1 MGMGYDGSIRIDT
14 RVDSKGFNSGIKGIG
29 SALKGLAVL
38 VAGAFATGA
47 IVNFGK
53 SAVQA
58 ASDLSSAMVGL
69 QSVLDGQG
77 RSFSAAQQFIDSFT
91 KDGLVPATNAIVA
104 YKNLALR
111 GYDDSQIQKVMTA
124 LKDSAAFGKAANMS
138 MGEAVKSASEG
149 LKNENSILV
158 DNAGVTKNVAKMWDE
173 YAKSIGTTSD
183 KLTQQQKIQAEVN
196 GILEESKYQAGDAA
210 KISQTYAGQVA
221 QLGSAMQAFKVAAG
235 QGIIPILQ
243 KILPVIIQVIAWL
256 TALAKTFGSVMSAIF
271 GTQTTQAQQAASAQN
286 DVATSTQAA
295 ADAQGNL
302 AANTEQADK
311 AAKGAL
317 ASFDELNVL
326 QKDTGAGEAAA
337 GGAEPVPAPIV
348 PEILPPND
356 ASQANIEALREKV
369 LGFLQPAI
377 DAFGRLK
384 EALQPLGQT
393 IWEGLKWA
401 YDNILVPFG
410 KWVLAEAVPKFLD
423 LLSAGAK
430 ILNGVLEALQPLGI
444 WLWKEFLLPLGQWTG
459 KILLDAL
466 DWLVEQLKAIG
477 QWIQEN
483 PKLFETFVI
492 ILGSLAA
499 AWWLVHAAIAAWV
512 AIGGIAGAVTWV
524 VTAATT
530 AFGAAVA
537 FLTSPIT
544 IVIVIIGALIAGII
558 LLVRN
563 WDWVKE
569 KAGQA
574 WDWIKDKWYAAGDWF
589 KDSVTEPIKKWF
601 TNGWDN
607 VKTSS
612 TNAWD
617 KVKERWSNAGDWFK
631 DHVTE
636 PIKNGFNTALDW
648 VSEKWQTIFNGI
660 TDFVRNAINTV
671 IGLIN
676 GLMMAFVNGLNSVIG
691 GLNSISFTVPDWV
704 PLFGGQQ
711 WGLSIPYVIAPQIP
725 YLATGAVIPPNSQFL
740 AMLGDQRSGRNIE
753 APEGLIRQIIQE
765 EIGKVQADIR
775 IEFGGSLGALVRE
788 LKPRIDREN
797 VRIGGSLIAGGA
809 TR

>member
-1 MGMGYDGSIRIDT
+1 MAMGYDGSIRIDS
-14 RVDSKGFNSGIKGIG
+14 RIDPKGFNSGIKGIG
-29 SALKGLAVL
+29 SALKGIGVL

-58 ASDLSSAMVGL
+58 ASDLSSAMIGL
-69 QSVLDGQG
+69 QSVLYGQG
-77 RSFSAAQQFIDSFT
+77 KSFNAAQQFIDSYT
-91 KDGLVPATNAIVA
+91 KDGLIPATDAIVA

-124 LKDSAAFGKAANMS
+124 LKDSAAFGRQAS
-138 MGEAVKSASEG
+138 YTMGEAVKSASEG

-173 YAKSIGTTSD
+173 YARSIGTTAD

-196 GILEESKYQAGDAA
+196 GIMEESKYQAGDAA
-210 KISQTYAGQVA
+210 KVSQTYAGQIA

-235 QGIIPILQ
+235 QGIIPIVQ
-243 KILPVIIQVIAWL
+243 KILPVIIQVINWL
-256 TALAKTFGSVMSAIF
+256 TTLARTFGSVMSAIF
-271 GTQTTQAQQAASAQN
+271 GTQTSQAQQTAAAQN
-286 DVATSTQAA
+286 NVATSTQAA
-295 ADAQGNL
+295 ADAQGEL

-337 GGAEPVPAPIV
+337 GGTEPVPAPIV
-348 PEILPPND
+348 PEILPPDD
-356 ASQANIEALREKV
+356 ASQANIEALKEKV

-377 DAFGRLK
+377 DAFDRLK
-384 EALQPLGQT
+384 EALTPLGET
-393 IWEGLKWA
+393 IWEGLKWG

-410 KWVLAEAVPKFLD
+410 KWVIAEAVPRFFD
-423 LLSAGAK
+423 LLAAGAE
-430 ILNGVLEALQPLGI
+430 ILNGVLEALKPLGI
-444 WLWKEFLLPLGQWTG
+444 WLWEEFLLPLGQWAG

-466 DWLVEQLKAIG
+466 DWLVELLKSIG
-477 QWIQEN
+477 TWITEN
-483 PKLFETFVI
+483 KGAFEFWVI
-492 ILGSLAA
+492 VLGSLAA
-499 AWWLVHAAIAAWV
+499 AWWLVHAAMAAWI

-530 AFGAAVA
+530 AFGTAVA

-544 IVIVIIGALIAGII
+544 LVIVIIGALIAGII

-574 WDWIKDKWYAAGDWF
+574 WDWIKDKWHAAGDWF
-589 KDSVTEPIKKWF
+589 KNSVTEPIKKWF

-617 KVKERWSNAGDWFK
+617 KVKERWNNAGDWFK

-636 PIKNGFNTALDW
+636 PVKNGFNTALDW
-648 VSEKWQTIFNGI
+648 VSEKWQTVFNGI
-660 TDFVRNAINTV
+660 TDFVKNAINVV

-676 GLMMAFVNGLNSVIG
+676 GLMMAYVNGINSVIG
-691 GLNSISFTVPDWV
+691 GLNSINFSVPDWV

-740 AMLGDQRSGRNIE
+740 AVLGDQKSGRNIE

-765 EIGKVQADIR
+765 ELGKVQADIK
-775 IEFGGSLGALVRE
+775 IEFGGSLGQLVRQ
-788 LKPRIDREN
+788 LKPYIDKED
-797 VRIGGSLIAGGA
+797 VRIGGSLIKGA
-809 TR
+809 TL

>member
-1 MGMGYDGSIRIDT
+1 MAMGYDGSIKIDT

-29 SALKGLAVL
+29 SALKGIGVL
-38 VAGAFATGA
+38 VAAAFATGA

-58 ASDLSSAMVGL
+58 ASDLASALIGL

-77 RSFSAAQQFIDSFT
+77 KSFSAAQQFIDSYT
-91 KDGLVPATNAIVA
+91 KDGLVPATDAIVA

-158 DNAGVTKNVAKMWDE
+158 DNAGVTKNVAKMWDD
-173 YAKSIGTTSD
+173 YAKSIGTTAD

-196 GILEESKYQAGDAA
+196 GIMEESKYQAGDAA
-210 KISQTYAGQVA
+210 KVSQTYAGQIA
-221 QLGSAMQAFKVAAG
+221 QLGSAMQAFRVAAG

-243 KILPVIIQVIAWL
+243 KILPVIIQVISWL
-256 TALAKTFGSVMSAIF
+256 TMLARTFGSVMSAIF
-271 GTQTTQAQQAASAQN
+271 GTQTTQAQQAAAAQN
-286 DVATSTQAA
+286 NVATSTQAA
-295 ADAQGNL
+295 ADAQGEL

-326 QKDTGAGEAAA
+326 QKDEGAAPGAA
-337 GGAEPVPAPIV
+337 GSLEPISAPVV
-348 PEILPPND
+348 PEILPPDD
-356 ASQANIEALREKV
+356 ASQANIEALKEKV

-423 LLSAGAK
+423 LLAAGAE
-430 ILNGVLEALQPLGI
+430 ILNGVLEALKPLGI
-444 WLWKEFLLPLGQWTG
+444 WLWEEFLLPLGQWTG

-477 QWIQEN
+477 EWIKEN
-483 PKLFETFVI
+483 PEKIQSLAT
-492 ILGSLAA
+492 ILGVFAA
-499 AWWLVHAAIAAWV
+499 AWLLVNGAVAAWSVIAGIAA
-512 AIGGIAGAVTWV
+512 AV
-524 VTAATT
+524 TT

-537 FLTSPIT
+537 FLTSPIG
-544 IVIVIIGALIAGII
+544 IVILIIAALIAII
-558 LLVRN
+558 VYLIQH
-563 WDWVKE
+563 WDDVKAA
-569 KAGQA
+569 AGKA
-574 WDWIKDKWYAAGDWF
+574 WDWIKDKWHAAGDWF
-589 KDSVTEPIKKWF
+589 KNSVTEPIKKWF

-617 KVKERWSNAGDWFK
+617 KVKERWNNAGDWFRE
-631 DHVTE
+631 HVTE
-636 PIKNGFNTALDW
+636 PVKNGFNTALDW
-648 VSEKWQTIFNGI
+648 VSEKWQTVFNGI
-660 TDFVRNAINTV
+660 TDFVRNAINIV

-676 GLMMAFVNGLNSVIG
+676 GLMMAYVNGINSVIG
-691 GLNSISFTVPDWV
+691 GLNSISFAVPDWV

-740 AMLGDQRSGRNIE
+740 AVLGDQKSGRNIE

-765 EIGKVQADIR
+765 EINKVQADIR